1 MDSNQF
7 YPGKSSTKKVF
18 EWLGFGLSCG
28 GCFLTVLFSIITCSR
43 GGKIFMKKGE
53 LKLSLFIIGVIIGA
67 LIAVAGL
74 VFSILSIEKGTTIAG
89 ISKITMVSLIVA
101 CVAVFWAIVPN
112 ATICGY
118 NCVVNDLFK

>member
-1 MDSNQF
+1 MDNNQF
-7 YPGKSSTKKVF
+7 YPKSSSKKLF

-43 GGKIFMKKGE
+43 GGKIFRKEGE

-74 VFSILSIEKGTTIAG
+74 VFSILSIERGTKLAQ
-89 ISKITMVSLIVA
+89 ISKITMVSIIVA
-101 CVAVFWAIVPN
+101 FVAIFWAIVPN

-118 NCVVNDLFK
+118 NCVVNDLFD